1 MSESDL
7 VDMTSTEMLGSSGGA
22 LTAVGLVLG
31 LDFDEIADLAL
42 SCVART
48 HGSVRGAFDLR
59 TYVRETLA
67 HQFAAYHESE
77 GVAAEE
83 KVELANEGSCSPSVT
98 NEKPPGLDNRASDR
112 KPQPSHN
119 RSRWEHTSQVTTTT
133 EAMQSPIGSAS
144 ASIDTGSR
152 KSVEDIGD
160 NTADDIDVYDNDDD
174 NDDKAVEGVGAAAKR
189 TLQDAL
195 AGKVTVSVT
204 TLPWLRNKR
213 YSTFDSPEHVTEVLV
228 ASCTATPIAG
238 MPFMLDGELVLD
250 GGLADFQPLS
260 ASLPRAGTVTVSPF
274 YFVDADI
281 RPSRYVPL
289 WWAVYP
295 PRREDFAWVFHLGY
309 DDARAW
315 LAQLEHR
322 GKAKDKSRAQKKAEH
337 SGSGKVAPSEM
348 VKTPPVP
355 PPPLGSPAPVEAPTA
370 PLQASFE
377 RPDQKKWCPGAR
389 TAALAQRPES
399 THLRP
404 SVDPL
409 RFPSDAT
416 KWALSSAPRL
426 LRRRIP
432 STESLSALLQPAAV
446 HLRRLRESADNLF
459 SGLPTPQSGG
469 QDEDCYGNEA
479 EEEDDD
485 YFFNHP
491 PSRNE
496 AAYESSTNTSCVTSA
511 ATSATATPYSI
522 PLFPTATYTEYWPYG
537 TRPDSHHSLNP
548 HSTSAD
554 HTPHLGGAEHEDNKN
569 SSIPFATK
577 ASIRHTSYA
586 GRGRHSFGRVFGYR
600 SVLQLVPSR
609 FLDLFLVLWVYLAI
623 QPLAFV
629 LVYAE
634 LLVRTGIATL
644 GLAVDWAIMQPLA
657 HAASEVHALGDTI
670 RNGVSATQ
678 ARAETVYVRCSGAFW
693 QRPPEKIAVAAAA
706 VENASQA
713 RAADA
718 AVAKSLRRQA
728 ERVRRR
734 ERRARSRQLRSMAAT
749 LVNPTLWLR
758 MVPVIGKPLTGKA
771 YRLRRKLC
779 EFSVFYRICVHFL

>member
-1 MSESDL
+1 LQKKVQIEDVVL
-7 VDMTSTEMLGSSGGA
+7 DDEGHDEDDDDEA
-22 LTAVGLVLG
+22 L
-31 LDFDEIADLAL
+31 
-42 SCVART
+42 
-48 HGSVRGAFDLR
+48 
-59 TYVRETLA
+59 
-67 HQFAAYHESE
+67 
-77 GVAAEE
+77 E
-83 KVELANEGSCSPSVT
+83 KVEAT
-98 NEKPPGLDNRASDR
+98 
-112 KPQPSHN
+112 
-119 RSRWEHTSQVTTTT
+119 
-133 EAMQSPIGSAS
+133 
-144 ASIDTGSR
+144 
-152 KSVEDIGD
+152 
-160 NTADDIDVYDNDDD
+160 
-174 NDDKAVEGVGAAAKR
+174 AKR
-189 TLQDAL
+189 TLHDAL

-322 GKAKDKSRAQKKAEH
+322 ARAKDKSRVQKTTKH
-337 SGSGKVAPSEM
+337 SVPAKGVRSEEEEAAS
-348 VKTPPVP
+348 PLAP
-355 PPPLGSPAPVEAPTA
+355 PPPLGSPAPVESPTA
-370 PLQASFE
+370 PFKSPLE
-377 RPDQKKWCPGAR
+377 RPDQKKYCPGAR

-416 KWALSSAPRL
+416 KWALSSAPGL

-446 HLRRLRESADNLF
+446 QLRRLRESADNLF

-469 QDEDCYGNEA
+469 QGDGCFENEA
-479 EEEDDD
+479 EKEDDA
-485 YFFNHP
+485 YFLNHP
-491 PSRNE
+491 HTRDE

-511 ATSATATPYSI
+511 ATSATATPDSI

-537 TRPDSHHSLNP
+537 TRPDSHHSPNR
-548 HSTSAD
+548 HSTPAD
-554 HTPHLGGAEHEDNKN
+554 PSPNLRSGSEHEGSN
-569 SSIPFATK
+569 SSHSTVPFATK

-586 GRGRHSFGRVFGYR
+586 GQGRHSFGRVFGYR
-600 SVLQLVPSR
+600 SVLQVVPSR

-623 QPLAFV
+623 QPIAFA
-629 LVYAE
+629 LVYVE
-634 LLVRTGIATL
+634 LLIRTLLAAIN
-644 GLAVDWAIMQPLA
+644 LAVDKVLVQPLA
-657 HAASEVHALGDTI
+657 HAASEAYAIGDAMQY
-670 RNGVSATQ
+670 RVAAAR
-678 ARAETVYVRCSGAFW
+678 ARAETVYVRCAGAFW
-693 QRPPEKIAVAAAA
+693 QRPPDKIAAAA
-706 VENASQA
+706 AALEYASQA

-749 LVNPTLWLR
+749 LVSPTLWLR
-758 MVPVIGKPLTGKA
+758 MVPVVGKPLTGKA